1 MFRCNQGLPDQ
12 PGEDGEEVKHNYVIQ
27 ALFDLHE
34 WPECKTVNEKSQD
47 ISWCIKVY
55 SSETL
60 ALIKD
65 TDKEDRE
72 RELKASWEAEEPGRA
87 EKAKLSRTKFLLK

>member
-1 MFRCNQGLPDQ
+1 MIR
-12 PGEDGEEVKHNYVIQ
+12 
-27 ALFDLHE
+27 AAFDLHE
-34 WPECKTVNEKSQD
+34 WPAGKAACEESED
-47 ISWCIKVY
+47 ITWQVKLY

-72 RELKASWEAEEPGRA
+72 KALKASWEAEEPGRA
-87 EKAKLSRTKFLLK
+87 EKAKLSRQKFLLRQKQ